1 MVERPGSACT
11 MPRQVHTPCRGPGG
25 PLGAAPRL
33 LAGVLLLAVAAAVA
47 AVPPPAMP
55 LPQQQQ
61 QRAAARYA
69 PGWVIVKLKP
79 SASAAPTVAAAAAA
93 MPAAAAT
100 PLTPSKH
107 GLAFVQPL
115 SADLSG
121 SSSGGGGS
129 PTGRRLAAVAAHR
142 TGSVPGMY
150 RIVDGAK
157 VPAKLAQLAA
167 LPGGLKLRPSVH
179 SSVLQL
185 RSVFRCARV
194 NEAELG
200 SPADARA
207 AGRSAAYSAPE
218 TAAIRPQQPHHRCQ
232 SACHLTPAAAP
243 CLLPLQRWS
252 GRYRTI
258 SGSCRRSHNQ
268 APLPAEAAAAPPLAA
283 AAGHKRRAGGRG
295 AAWRRRRCSRMI
307 RTSPMERN
315 GTCQPFLRPKLGRS

>member
-1 MVERPGSACT
+1 

-33 LAGVLLLAVAAAVA
+33 LAGVLLLALAAAVA

-100 PLTPSKH
+100 RLTPSKH

-115 SADLSG
+115 SADLGGSG
-121 SSSGGGGS
+121 SSGGSS
-129 PTGRRLAAVAAHR
+129 PTGRRLVAVATHR
-142 TGSVPGMY
+142 TGGVPGMY

-167 LPGGLKLRPSVH
+167 LPGGFKLRLSVH
-179 SSVLQL
+179 SSVLQPC
-185 RSVFRCARV
+185 SVLQCARV
-194 NEAELG
+194 NDARLG
-200 SPADARA
+200 SPAGSLA
-207 AGRSAAYSAPE
+207 AECAQVPPLLPLVPIAPAPRQGCQSHLHPT
-218 TAAIRPQQPHHRCQ
+218 TAAMPF
-232 SACHLTPAAAP
+232 
-243 CLLPLQRWS
+243 LLLLQRWS
-252 GRYRTI
+252 GRYRTT

-268 APLPAEAAAAPPLAA
+268 APPPGAAAAVPPLAA
-283 AAGHKRRAGGRG
+283 AAGHGRRASGRG
-295 AAWRRRRCSRMI
+295 AAWRRRRCSQTI